1 MATKMDRRTFVS
13 GAVAG
18 TFVALKPSVVF
29 ATKSSSK
36 IELGLIGCGGRGNW
50 IANLFNDTGKYRFVA
65 CADYFEDRA
74 RATAG
79 KLQIDA
85 QHCHWGLSSY
95 RKLLNG
101 KLDAVVIESPPYFH
115 PEQAAAAVDAGK
127 HVFLAKPIAI
137 DVPGC
142 KAIAAAGKKA
152 THQELVFLVD
162 FQTRANEFYQE
173 AVRRVHAGD
182 LGRLVL
188 GEAHYP
194 WEGGGRGGPPA
205 GNEERLRNWY
215 YVLEISG
222 DFIVEQS
229 IHALDVAT
237 WIVDRD
243 PVRAVGAGGRTLRPQ
258 GSIWDHFAVT
268 YWFPDDV
275 ILSFTSIQSIPGV
288 RDQITCRF
296 FGSNGVIDTDY
307 FSGVIIRGRKSYKGG
322 RFQQLYT
329 TGAQANIEAFYESI
343 TGRQCTNET
352 VAASVRSNLTAI
364 LGREAA
370 YRECEVT
377 WTSLLQSDVRLQ
389 PDLTG
394 LKV

>member
-1 MATKMDRRTFVS
+1 MATKMNRRTFIS
-13 GAVAG
+13 GAAAG
-18 TFVALKPSVVF
+18 TVVTLKPSVVF
-29 ATKSSSK
+29 GTESNSK

-50 IANLFNDTGKYRFVA
+50 IANLFHNTGKYRFVA

-74 RATAG
+74 KAAGG
-79 KLQIDA
+79 KLQVPP
-85 QHCHWGLSSY
+85 HRCYSGLSGY
-95 RKLLNG
+95 RRLLHE
-101 KLDAVVIESPPYFH
+101 KLDAVVIETPPYFH
-115 PEQAAAAVDAGK
+115 PEQAWAAVDAGK
-127 HVFLAKPIAI
+127 HVFLAKPVAV

-142 KAIAAAGKKA
+142 KTIAAAGKRA
-152 THQELVFLVD
+152 TSQKLVFLVD

-173 AVRRVHAGD
+173 AVRRVHSGD

-194 WEGGGRGGPPA
+194 WEGGGRGGPP
-205 GNEERLRNWY
+205 ESKEDRLRNWY
-215 YVLEISG
+215 YVLPISG

-243 PVRAVGAGGRTLRPQ
+243 PVRATGSGGRTLRAQ

-268 YWFPDDV
+268 YWFPNDIV
-275 ILSFTSIQSIPGV
+275 LSFTSIQSIPGV
-288 RDQITCRF
+288 QDQITCRF
-296 FGSNGVIDTDY
+296 FGSNGVIETDY

-322 RFQQLYT
+322 KFQQLYT
-329 TGAQANIEAFYESI
+329 TGAQANIETFYQDI
-343 TGRQCTNET
+343 TQGRYANET
-352 VAASVRSNLTAI
+352 AAASVRSNLTAV

-370 YRECEVT
+370 YRGGEVT
-377 WTSLLQSDVRLQ
+377 WKSLLQSDDRLE

-394 LKV
+394 LKS

>member
-1 MATKMDRRTFVS
+1 MAKKMDRRTFIS
-13 GAVAG
+13 GAATG
-18 TFVALKPSVVF
+18 TVVALKPSIVF
-29 ATKSSSK
+29 GTQSNSK

-50 IANLFNDTGKYRFVA
+50 IANLFNDTNKYRFVA
-65 CADYFEDRA
+65 CADYFQDRA
-74 RATAG
+74 KETG
-79 KLQIDA
+79 SKLQIDA
-85 QHCHWGLSSY
+85 QNCYSGLSGY
-95 RKLLNG
+95 RKLLNE

-115 PEQAAAAVDAGK
+115 PEQVSAAVYAGK

-142 KAIAAAGKKA
+142 KDIATAGKKA
-152 THQELVFLVD
+152 TSQKLVFLVD
-162 FQTRANEFYQE
+162 FQTRANEFYRE
-173 AVRRVHAGD
+173 AVRRVHKGD
-182 LGRLVL
+182 LGRIVM

-194 WEGGGRGGPPA
+194 WVGGGRGGPPA

-237 WIVDRD
+237 WIVNQD
-243 PVRAVGAGGRTLRPQ
+243 PVRAVGSGGRVLRPQ

-268 YWFPDDV
+268 YWFPDDIV
-275 ILSFTSIQSIPGV
+275 LSFTSIQSIPGV
-288 RDQITCRF
+288 RDEISCRF
-296 FGSNGVIDTDY
+296 FGSDGVIDTDY

-322 RFQQLYT
+322 RFEQLYT
-329 TGAQANIEAFYESI
+329 TGAQANIEAFYQNI
-343 TGRQCTNET
+343 TQERYANET

-370 YRECEVT
+370 YQGGEIT
-377 WTSLLQSDVRLQ
+377 WKSLLQSQARLE
-389 PDLTG
+389 PNLTG
-394 LKV
+394 LKS